1 MYDICLIV
9 SAWCIIG
16 LLGVL
21 LIFSGEIV
29 CADIGIRNEW
39 HPAGLAQLYTRKFAL
54 PKKHFPLIAL
64 QIRESAFVLLTMR

>member
-21 LIFSGEIV
+21 LIFSDEIV
-29 CADIGIRNEW
+29 CADIGIRDEW
-39 HPAGLAQLYTRKFAL
+39 HPAGLAQL
-54 PKKHFPLIAL
+54 
-64 QIRESAFVLLTMR
+64 

>member
-1 MYDICLIV
+1 MYNICLIV

-29 CADIGIRNEW
+29 CADIGIRDEW
-39 HPAGLAQLYTRKFAL
+39 HPAGLAQL
-54 PKKHFPLIAL
+54 
-64 QIRESAFVLLTMR
+64 

>member
-1 MYDICLIV
+1 MKQVTCARKQREKSLMYDICLIV

-29 CADIGIRNEW
+29 CADIGIRDEW
-39 HPAGLAQLYTRKFAL
+39 HPAGLAQL
-54 PKKHFPLIAL
+54 
-64 QIRESAFVLLTMR
+64 

>member
-9 SAWCIIG
+9 SAWCIID

-29 CADIGIRNEW
+29 CADIGIRDEW
-39 HPAGLAQLYTRKFAL
+39 HPAGLAQL
-54 PKKHFPLIAL
+54 
-64 QIRESAFVLLTMR
+64 